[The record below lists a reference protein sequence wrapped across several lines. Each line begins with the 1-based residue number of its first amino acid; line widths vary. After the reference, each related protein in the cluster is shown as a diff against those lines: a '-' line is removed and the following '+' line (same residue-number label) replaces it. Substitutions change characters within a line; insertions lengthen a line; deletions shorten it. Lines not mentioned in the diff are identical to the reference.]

1 MSALENRSAGDGS
14 NGTTLLEA
22 LPEKTRAHVN
32 AIYQTL
38 AAKQFECYL
47 VGGAVRDLRLGRPV
61 KDLDFATN
69 ARPEQVLRLFKRTV
83 PTGLKHGTV
92 TVLLDDAAYELTTYR
107 SESAYTDGR
116 HPDAVRYADSLAED
130 LSRRDFTVNALA
142 LEPGRGELVDL
153 HDGLRDLN
161 ARLLRTIGRP
171 EDRFFEDGLRPVRAC
186 RFAATLGFRLETSTE
201 RALSDPEV
209 QRRTALVAVER
220 FTDELLKGFAA
231 RKVSPMI
238 QLLESS
244 GLLYLFF
251 TGEFARVSRTSA
263 RVLTALD
270 DLARASVDL
279 KLALWWDDLG
289 VNTHVNIERLG
300 RLLKL
305 ANRRIRNVQWHC
317 SFFQF
322 QREFGARHGGARS
335 EELGAAA
342 AYAARSYLSRLKE
355 ACRDDAAD
363 LLEDARHSGETALS
377 VDELQAILAR
387 DPLTVRD
394 LALSGQ
400 DLMQI
405 GLSGQ
410 AIGESLRWLL
420 DQTLRDP
427 AVNTRE
433 RLLALLPGRPAH
445 GEQA

>member
-1 MSALENRSAGDGS
+1 MDAPAKRFSDDGLHGAALLD
-14 NGTTLLEA
+14 A
-22 LPEKTRAHVN
+22 LPENIRAHVRQIH
-32 AIYQTL
+32 ATL
-38 AAKQFECYL
+38 AAKGFECYL
-47 VGGAVRDLRLGRPV
+47 VGGAVRDLCLGRAI
-61 KDLDFATN
+61 KDLDFTTN
-69 ARPEQVLRLFKRTV
+69 ARPEDVARLFKRTV

-92 TVLLDDAAYELTTYR
+92 TVLLDNAAYELTTYR

-153 HDGLRDLN
+153 YDGRRDLD
-161 ARLLRTIGRP
+161 ARLLRTIGRA

-231 RKVSPMI
+231 ARVSPMI

-244 GLLYLFF
+244 GLLCLFF
-251 TGEFARVSRTSA
+251 SGEFARVSRTSA
-263 RVLTALD
+263 RALATLD
-270 DLARASVDL
+270 ALYGASVDL

-289 VNTHVNIERLG
+289 VNSAASIERLG
-300 RLLKL
+300 RTLKL
-305 ANRRIRNVQWHC
+305 ANRRIRDMQWHC
-317 SFFQF
+317 NHFQF
-322 QREFGARHGGARS
+322 QRRFKESA
-335 EELGAAA
+335 GAASPGA
-342 AYAARSYLSRLKE
+342 LNSADAYAARSFLSRLKD
-355 ACRDDAAD
+355 ACREDAVG
-363 LLEDARHSGETALS
+363 LLEDSRAFPETFFP
-377 VDELQAILAR
+377 VDRLIELLGR
-387 DPLTVRD
+387 DPITVRD

-427 AVNTRE
+427 ALNTRE
-433 RLLALLPGRPAH
+433 RLLALLPGRPALDESH
-445 GEQA
+445 

>member
-1 MSALENRSAGDGS
+1 MSAQGNRSADDGS
-14 NGTTLLEA
+14 NGATLLAA
-22 LPEKTRAHVN
+22 LPEKTRAHVR

-38 AAKQFECYL
+38 AAQNFECYL
-47 VGGAVRDLRLGRPV
+47 VGGAVRDLRLGRAA

-142 LEPGRGELVDL
+142 LEPGQGELVDL
-153 HDGLRDLN
+153 YDGLRDLN

-186 RFAATLGFRLETSTE
+186 RFAATLGFRLESATE

-231 RKVSPMI
+231 EKVSPMI

-263 RVLTALD
+263 AALD
-270 DLARASVDL
+270 ALDSRSRASIDL

-289 VNTHVNIERLG
+289 VNAAANIERLG
-300 RLLKL
+300 RQLKL

-322 QREFGARHGGARS
+322 QREFAARHVGAEATGPGGM
-335 EELGAAA
+335 AA
-342 AYAARSYLSRLKE
+342 AYAARFYLSRLKE
-355 ACRDDAAD
+355 ACREDAAD
-363 LLEDARHSGETALS
+363 LLEDARLFPEISCS
-377 VDELQAILAR
+377 VDNLQTILAR

-427 AVNTRE
+427 TLNTRE
-433 RLLALLPGRPAH
+433 GLLALLPGRPTL
-445 GEQA
+445 ET